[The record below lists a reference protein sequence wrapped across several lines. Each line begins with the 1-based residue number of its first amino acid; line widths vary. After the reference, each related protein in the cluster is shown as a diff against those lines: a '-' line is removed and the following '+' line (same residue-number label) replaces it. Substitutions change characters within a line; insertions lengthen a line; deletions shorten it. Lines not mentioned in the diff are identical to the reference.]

1 MTEIIFAGSVVH
13 PELHRQLVEFADR
26 VIGCH
31 GRGFGECATMGVF
44 NDDALIGVVVF
55 HNWQPEAGVI
65 EISAASTTPKWLR
78 RHVLDRIFTW
88 AFVDR
93 ECQMVVARISEEN
106 TRLHRIFHAYGFT
119 SRVISRLRG
128 RDEDERI
135 FTLTDDD
142 WHASKF
148 KR

>member
-1 MTEIIFAGSVVH
+1 MTEIIFAGSSIH
-13 PELHRQLVEFADR
+13 PELHGRMIQFADQI
-26 VIGCH
+26 IGCH

-44 NDDALIGVVVF
+44 SDDTLIGVVVF

-65 EISAASTTPKWLR
+65 EFSAASTTPKWLR

-88 AFVDR
+88 AFIDR
-93 ECQMVVARISEEN
+93 GCQMIVARVSEEN
-106 TRLHRIFHAYGFT
+106 KPLHRLFNVYGFKSVT
-119 SRVISRLRG
+119 IARLRG
-128 RDEDERI
+128 RNEDERI